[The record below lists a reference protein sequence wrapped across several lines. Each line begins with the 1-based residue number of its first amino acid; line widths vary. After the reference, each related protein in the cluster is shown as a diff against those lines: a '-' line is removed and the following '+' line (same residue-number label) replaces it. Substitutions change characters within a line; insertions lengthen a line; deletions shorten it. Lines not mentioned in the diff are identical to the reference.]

1 MKLSKQ
7 ISIQSN
13 LFFHNNILF
22 EKLYNFK
29 HEYRF
34 FIDNDTDYDYVKCN
48 ELISKLNNITN

>member
-22 EKLYNFK
+22 EKLYNFNNWR
-29 HEYRF
+29 YLRF
-34 FIDNDTDYDYVKCN
+34 FIDVLDNNKCN
-48 ELISKLNNITN
+48 